1 MTLAYDRME
10 VFSPMT
16 SIGLLQFVDHFKHAP
31 RALED
36 ELVADPSLRTCVMR
50 EISARMADL
59 EWPQE
64 LKSPEAG
71 LLGLLGLQIG
81 GIQNPILRRNASDE
95 FFRLA
100 AERGFS
106 RAKMR
111 MICSE
116 AGELENRLRATVL
129 SGPPDCDEGS

>member
-1 MTLAYDRME
+1 
-10 VFSPMT
+10 MT
-16 SIGLLQFVDHFKHAP
+16 SIRLLEFLAHFKHTP
-31 RALED
+31 HALQD
-36 ELVADPSLRTCVMR
+36 ELKAYPLLQTNVMR

-81 GIQNPILRRNASDE
+81 GIQNPFLRRSASDE
-95 FFRLA
+95 LFRLA
-100 AERGFS
+100 AEKGFS
-106 RAKMR
+106 GAKMR

-116 AGELENRLRATVL
+116 AGELEDRLSATVL
-129 SGPPDCDEGS
+129 SGLPDRDEGS